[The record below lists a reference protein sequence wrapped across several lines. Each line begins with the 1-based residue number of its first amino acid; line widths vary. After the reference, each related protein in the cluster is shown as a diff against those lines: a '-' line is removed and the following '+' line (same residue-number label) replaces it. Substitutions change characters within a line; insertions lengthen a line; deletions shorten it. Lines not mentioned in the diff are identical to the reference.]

1 MKRPRLNPEDY
12 KILVREIGKLEKR
25 FSQTAAR
32 GGMRRYLNHVKE
44 TTKRKQAITK
54 LRSELATLESKT
66 G

>member
-1 MKRPRLNPEDY
+1 MKRPRLDLGEY

-25 FSQTAAR
+25 FGQTAAR

-44 TTKRKQAITK
+44 TTKRTKAIGK
-54 LRSELATLESKT
+54 LRSELAELEAKT

>member
-25 FSQTAAR
+25 FGEAAAR
-32 GGMRRYLNHVKE
+32 GGMRRYLNHIKE
-44 TTKRKQAITK
+44 TTKRKQAITQ
-54 LRSELATLESKT
+54 LRSELAELESMT